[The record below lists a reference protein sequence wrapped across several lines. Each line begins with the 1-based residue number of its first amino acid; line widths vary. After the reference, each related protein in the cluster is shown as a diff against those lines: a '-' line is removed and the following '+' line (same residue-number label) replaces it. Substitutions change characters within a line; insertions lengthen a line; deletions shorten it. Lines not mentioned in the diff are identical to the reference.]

1 VLFFWFGFSIHT
13 FFSYLQGRGMAARSM
28 SSSSRRLGAGL
39 VMVMVVLMLALVQ
52 LHSVAGAE
60 AAAAAGKT
68 YTVAWNYPFQQ
79 NFYTHW
85 NQGTS
90 YVVGDRL
97 SKSVVLLLLP
107 SSLSLPLSSPCSQPE
122 LSSHNAS
129 KQSYFLPTFAFAFAL
144 WEESSS
150 AAAIM
155 WRKELLYKKSLLML
169 IISCNGC
176 FVQGSCTITSSTM
189 W

>member
-97 SKSVVLLLLP
+97 RFLYNNKFHNVVRVNEEEFLA
-107 SSLSLPLSSPCSQPE
+107 CK
-122 LSSHNAS
+122 AS
-129 KQSYFLPTFAFAFAL
+129 AVPHTDGDTVFHLNHPGRQFYICTHFGHC
-144 WEESSS
+144 
-150 AAAIM
+150 AAGMKLEVLVNVA
-155 WRKELLYKKSLLML
+155 
-169 IISCNGC
+169 
-176 FVQGSCTITSSTM
+176 
-189 W
+189 

>member
-1 VLFFWFGFSIHT
+1 
-13 FFSYLQGRGMAARSM
+13 MAARSISS

-52 LHSVAGAE
+52 LHSVAAAE
-60 AAAAAGKT
+60 AAAAAVAGKT

-97 SKSVVLLLLP
+97 SKSVVSSSSALLLLLP
-107 SSLSLPLSSPCSQPE
+107 RRYPSRRVHHAGRQSFLHTMQASRAAFFPHLHLHSGKKAALQQPFCGGK
-122 LSSHNAS
+122 SCCIKVSIDADH
-129 KQSYFLPTFAFAFAL
+129 
-144 WEESSS
+144 
-150 AAAIM
+150 
-155 WRKELLYKKSLLML
+155 LLQWVFCLCVYLGVLCRVL
-169 IISCNGC
+169 
-176 FVQGSCTITSSTM
+176 VR
-189 W
+189 

>member
-107 SSLSLPLSSPCSQPE
+107 SSSSSLLVIPPAEFTMQSARAFFTQCKQAEL
-122 LSSHNAS
+122 LSSHICICICIVGR
-129 KQSYFLPTFAFAFAL
+129 KQLC
-144 WEESSS
+144 SSHYV
-150 AAAIM
+150 AE
-155 WRKELLYKKSLLML
+155 R
-169 IISCNGC
+169 
-176 FVQGSCTITSSTM
+176 VVV
-189 W
+189 